1 MFIPGGGSRGWEE
14 LSREAGRADV
24 ARFAVRPLGVVGASE
39 VFDDHPSLGADNELS
54 SQMVEVAGVEIELS
68 GSRKPL

>member
-39 VFDDHPSLGADNELS
+39 VFDDHPSLGAGTELFPMPTI
-54 SQMVEVAGVEIELS
+54 QNGGGG
-68 GSRKPL
+68 GS